1 MLIPEQK
8 HQELMIGLTNTF
20 PLVMPFCS
28 NENKTTKCNYDS
40 TNKNAFGSSKSFS
53 QSSREL
59 LTINALVKPPKDII
73 NDTIPNQSII
83 FLARLFFVEKTL
95 C

>member
-1 MLIPEQK
+1 MKTRLLNVIMIVLIK
-8 HQELMIGLTNTF
+8 
-20 PLVMPFCS
+20 
-28 NENKTTKCNYDS
+28 NE
-40 TNKNAFGSSKSFS
+40 FGSSKSFS

-83 FLARLFFVEKTL
+83 FLARLFF

>member
-1 MLIPEQK
+1 MKTRLLNVI
-8 HQELMIGLTNTF
+8 MMVLTK
-20 PLVMPFCS
+20 
-28 NENKTTKCNYDS
+28 NE
-40 TNKNAFGSSKSFS
+40 FGSSKSFS

-83 FLARLFFVEKTL
+83 FLARLFF